1 VKAKISTSLAIAAL
15 TSTSW
20 IVLAGPAAAAS
31 QALIAAAK
39 KEGQVT
45 WYTTQI
51 VDQFVRPA
59 AKAFEKKYGVKVN
72 YTRADSNTVALR
84 ILNEGRAG
92 HMQADVFDGTA
103 AVAGL
108 KKEHLVMHWMP
119 KRAAKMAPQLH
130 DPDGYWVATNLYVL
144 TPGYN
149 TKLVPKGTQP
159 KNWNDLL
166 DPKWK
171 GKMVWNSNPTA
182 SGGPGFVGLVLTQ
195 LGQKKGMDYLRKL
208 AGQNITGMRAAARQV
223 LDQVIAGEYSIA
235 LQIFN
240 NHTVISAKQGAPS
253 AWIPMNP
260 AMGLFSVISVT
271 KGAPHP
277 AAGKL
282 LVDFLT
288 SKAGQEIYRKA
299 NYIPVDPRIPPKDKD
314 LRPNGKTFKAIYFTP
329 EHIQSDMPK
338 WNAVFQKLFR

>member
-1 VKAKISTSLAIAAL
+1 MTRRMGRAIILAIACGG
-15 TSTSW
+15 T
-20 IVLAGPAAAAS
+20 IAAS
-31 QALIAAAK
+31 TPAFAIDQSLIAAAK

-51 VDQFVRPA
+51 VDQFARPA
-59 AKAFEKKYGVKVN
+59 AKAFEKTFGIKVN
-72 YTRADSNTVALR
+72 YVRADSNTVALR

-92 HMQADVFDGTA
+92 HMHADVFDGTA

-108 KKEHLVMHWMP
+108 KKEHLVLRWEP
-119 KRAAKMAPQLH
+119 KRAANWPSQLH
-130 DPDGYWVATNLYVL
+130 DPQGYWVATNLYVL

-149 TKLVPKGTQP
+149 TKLVPKGTEP
-159 KNWNDLL
+159 KTWNDLL
-166 DPKWK
+166 NPKWK

-182 SGGPGFVGLVLTQ
+182 SGGPGFVGLVLAK
-195 LGQKKGMDYLRKL
+195 LGQKKGMAYLQKL
-208 AGQNITGMRAAARQV
+208 SKQNITGMRAAARQV

-240 NHTVISAKQGAPS
+240 NHTVISAGQGAPS

-288 SKAGQEIYRKA
+288 SKAGQELYRKA
-299 NYIPVDPRIPPKDKD
+299 NYIPVDPRIAPRHES
-314 LRPNGKTFKAIYFTP
+314 LRPDDKKFKAIYFSP
-329 EHIQSDMPK
+329 EQIQTDMPK
-338 WNAVFQKLFR
+338 WNAIFQKLFR